1 MKLEKFYVQTFKD
14 PLLLLNTRPGS
25 RLDGTWILEAWKL
38 GEVTPNPGEFKKKT
52 CLLANCMNVWTGTG
66 Q

>member
-25 RLDGTWILEAWKL
+25 RLDGTWILEVWKL
-38 GEVTPNPGEFKKKT
+38 GEVTPNPGEF
-52 CLLANCMNVWTGTG
+52 NP
-66 Q
+66 

>member
-25 RLDGTWILEAWKL
+25 RLDGTWILEVWKL
-38 GEVTPNPGEFKKKT
+38 GEVTPNPGEFKKN
-52 CLLANCMNVWTGTG
+52 LFASRLYECMDW
-66 Q
+66 